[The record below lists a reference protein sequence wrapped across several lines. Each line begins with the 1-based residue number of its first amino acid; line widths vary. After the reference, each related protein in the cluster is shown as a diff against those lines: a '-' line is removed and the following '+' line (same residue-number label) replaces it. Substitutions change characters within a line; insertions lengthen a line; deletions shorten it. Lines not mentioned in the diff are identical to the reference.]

1 MTENPNPLDTVTDA
15 TATDPLSAVTRGE
28 RKALLAACAVG
39 LAISV
44 GGLVPQKIEALGI
57 AVSASQKENLLQIL
71 AGVIAFFVAG
81 FVIYAWADLKRR
93 ETIAA
98 QARGRVRPVMDE
110 AMKQYRSAEEQWK
123 GSEAKDSSAL
133 FQDERF
139 LRLAALS
146 EQAKLAQKVSRVAT
160 IRVIFDVHLPIAIG
174 FGTILTILATTHNT
188 IIARFIEVVLGAGL
202 PVIALVM
209 LWRSR
214 QKIVKSVK
222 VRIRHYRDKR
232 FNKMM
237 QAFNALPEGD
247 PRKEV
252 LQGKAKKHIDR
263 KIEDLKNGIY

>member
-1 MTENPNPLDTVTDA
+1 MPESPSPLDTVTDA
-15 TATDPLSAVTRGE
+15 TATDPLSAVTRAE

-81 FVIYAWADLKRR
+81 FVIYALADLRR
-93 ETIAA
+93 RDAIAA

-123 GSEAKDSSAL
+123 GKSATDAAAL

-146 EQAKLAQKVSRVAT
+146 DQAKLAQRVSRVGAV
-160 IRVIFDVHLPIAIG
+160 RVIFDIYLPIVIG
-174 FGTILTILATTHNT
+174 FGTILTILATTPNSP
-188 IIARFIEVVLGAGL
+188 IARTIEIILGVGL
-202 PVIALVM
+202 PAIAG
-209 LWRSR
+209 SR
-214 QKIVKSVK
+214 GRRPQ
-222 VRIRHYRDKR
+222 
-232 FNKMM
+232 
-237 QAFNALPEGD
+237 
-247 PRKEV
+247 
-252 LQGKAKKHIDR
+252 DR
-263 KIEDLKNGIY
+263 RR